1 MLAEPV
7 VEFEQSDGE
16 QGIKDD
22 DGAALD
28 ASATDLGNEQRAYEE
43 IRALLDATSATASAL
58 VCTRDAKEGQ
68 EGSVSPGGGRAGSGI
83 ALSGTFSDP
92 QLALQQ
98 LQWLERASCALT
110 KFLPLLATSIRD
122 GATANSA
129 ASTSAKA
136 LQKAVTEQAAATAG
150 SPGFV
155 AQMLSAMSEPKGAVE
170 GADAS
175 DEPASQQ
182 QQQQRKIAE
191 EEEDAAALFQSLQRD
206 IGMVPGDEGSDS
218 TVLQPLRPLSQS
230 LPPGHILDI
239 AIPEGAPPVEF
250 EYTGDNCISAAPVE
264 LGAAASMAAAYAFPI
279 GSATSLAD
287 KDNLNAARP
296 LSFRQD
302 MADHN
307 SMRMDKGPG
316 LPAAALL
323 DSVPYAL
330 LAGNSGS
337 LLGSAIQN
345 FTVPYLVLE
354 RSQPELPHVTSTAV
368 ATSLLAHLAESHPSS
383 PASETSSAPVV
394 EPAALLPRYKGPHY
408 KGVRQRRWGRWV
420 AEIRE
425 PRRRSRIWLG
435 SYDEPEDAARA
446 YDTAARLLRGKKARL
461 NFPASNASAP
471 LPHAAAEAVLRALRR
486 MQETQEKPKSP
497 AQAPARPTGV
507 PRQAGATSDAR
518 AGRRRSFDGQIDR
531 VKNPAIGGG
540 GGTGA
545 VGSPVWAAECG
556 DLYGSEEGDHVPIT
570 WHGDD
575 DDVNAPAGGD
585 EFTSA
590 GSVEALQAK
599 ARAPPPTGRGSAHA
613 NRASASRSAPRAQR
627 GAVEQQETAWLPPRA
642 AKKPPRL
649 EDEDEDGAGSDSGGS
664 GGGGMVVRRHTVGV
678 DGRERRA
685 ASTGRART
693 ARSGIGMPDDV
704 ALRNNAQSTS
714 RNAGVV
720 AAMVAGEEE
729 GEDDGEEAEWSSPE
743 RTLRRSTTVDSA
755 ARRRPAGGWK
765 GKGGKIPPAPES
777 GGSPSFGS
785 VRAGAAH
792 ARTGSAGSV
801 GHGGSLD
808 WDAEDQRAPPPQTQA
823 QRLWA
828 EGGEGD
834 QQWMQRQPPQCIKAA
849 LRARVVGRL
858 GGNSASGAAGAAG
871 GRPFL
876 PAGGALP
883 PHVPPNWAAGPYP
896 PSSSATTSFI
906 PPHLLPSRPSAN
918 SARSISAPP
927 ARPFAPPAAP
937 GPGVQAEEDAQQ
949 LPPPP
954 RLLRTLSSLSSS
966 SARSSCSHVSTSSA
980 PAGPVALSALRA
992 RAEAAGSKQR
1002 RGAGAGR
1009 PAGGAGEGQKESS
1022 GRGKPGPGSTRGKV
1036 AERVAVGNGV
1046 QRVYLN

>member
-1 MLAEPV
+1 MGAVRRYSDCQAEVARKLLASLPPAESAVPTHHRRVAGALDKPRECTSRDSNTRSPDMQRASNRKSPV
-7 VEFEQSDGE
+7 SINESSCDGE
-16 QGIKDD
+16 
-22 DGAALD
+22 L
-28 ASATDLGNEQRAYEE
+28 ASANGVNNRSISTNSKRMG
-43 IRALLDATSATASAL
+43 SSSK
-58 VCTRDAKEGQ
+58 VGSRDVFG
-68 EGSVSPGGGRAGSGI
+68 
-83 ALSGTFSDP
+83 
-92 QLALQQ
+92 
-98 LQWLERASCALT
+98 
-110 KFLPLLATSIRD
+110 
-122 GATANSA
+122 
-129 ASTSAKA
+129 
-136 LQKAVTEQAAATAG
+136 QAAA
-150 SPGFV
+150 P
-155 AQMLSAMSEPKGAVE
+155 
-170 GADAS
+170 
-175 DEPASQQ
+175 
-182 QQQQRKIAE
+182 RKE
-191 EEEDAAALFQSLQRD
+191 
-206 IGMVPGDEGSDS
+206 
-218 TVLQPLRPLSQS
+218 
-230 LPPGHILDI
+230 LD
-239 AIPEGAPPVEF
+239 PVK
-250 EYTGDNCISAAPVE
+250 A
-264 LGAAASMAAAYAFPI
+264 
-279 GSATSLAD
+279 
-287 KDNLNAARP
+287 
-296 LSFRQD
+296 
-302 MADHN
+302 
-307 SMRMDKGPG
+307 
-316 LPAAALL
+316 
-323 DSVPYAL
+323 
-330 LAGNSGS
+330 
-337 LLGSAIQN
+337 
-345 FTVPYLVLE
+345 
-354 RSQPELPHVTSTAV
+354 
-368 ATSLLAHLAESHPSS
+368 
-383 PASETSSAPVV
+383 
-394 EPAALLPRYKGPHY
+394 
-408 KGVRQRRWGRWV
+408 
-420 AEIRE
+420 
-425 PRRRSRIWLG
+425 RRRSSSDWSDGANPVGILDDIG
-435 SYDEPEDAARA
+435 DLYATNDDDAAGTVRENA
-446 YDTAARLLRGKKARL
+446 QRRDSLPRVTGDTTAAIPRGGSAEL
-461 NFPASNASAP
+461 PA
-471 LPHAAAEAVLRALRR
+471 L
-486 MQETQEKPKSP
+486 T
-497 AQAPARPTGV
+497 AQAPARPTGA

-531 VKNPAIGGG
+531 LKNSAIGGG

-575 DDVNAPAGGD
+575 EDVNAPAGGD
-585 EFTSA
+585 GFTSA
-590 GSVEALQAK
+590 SSVEALQAK

-627 GAVEQQETAWLPPRA
+627 GAVEQQEAAWLPPRA

-693 ARSGIGMPDDV
+693 ARSGIGMLDDV

-729 GEDDGEEAEWSSPE
+729 GEDDGEEGEWSSPE

-765 GKGGKIPPAPES
+765 GKGGKKPPAPES

-808 WDAEDQRAPPPQTQA
+808 WDVEDQRAPPPQAQA

-858 GGNSASGAAGAAG
+858 GGNSASSASGAVGAAC

-896 PSSSATTSFI
+896 PSASATTSFI
-906 PPHLLPSRPSAN
+906 PPHLLPSCPSAN

-1009 PAGGAGEGQKESS
+1009 PAGGAGEGAKESS

-1036 AERVAVGNGV
+1036 SERVAVGNGV
-1046 QRVYLN
+1046 QRVDVLPHHHNLSAI

>member
-1 MLAEPV
+1 MESSSKV
-7 VEFEQSDGE
+7 GS
-16 QGIKDD
+16 
-22 DGAALD
+22 
-28 ASATDLGNEQRAYEE
+28 
-43 IRALLDATSATASAL
+43 
-58 VCTRDAKEGQ
+58 RDVFG
-68 EGSVSPGGGRAGSGI
+68 
-83 ALSGTFSDP
+83 
-92 QLALQQ
+92 
-98 LQWLERASCALT
+98 
-110 KFLPLLATSIRD
+110 
-122 GATANSA
+122 
-129 ASTSAKA
+129 
-136 LQKAVTEQAAATAG
+136 QAAA
-150 SPGFV
+150 P
-155 AQMLSAMSEPKGAVE
+155 
-170 GADAS
+170 
-175 DEPASQQ
+175 
-182 QQQQRKIAE
+182 RKE
-191 EEEDAAALFQSLQRD
+191 
-206 IGMVPGDEGSDS
+206 
-218 TVLQPLRPLSQS
+218 
-230 LPPGHILDI
+230 LD
-239 AIPEGAPPVEF
+239 PVK
-250 EYTGDNCISAAPVE
+250 A
-264 LGAAASMAAAYAFPI
+264 
-279 GSATSLAD
+279 
-287 KDNLNAARP
+287 
-296 LSFRQD
+296 
-302 MADHN
+302 
-307 SMRMDKGPG
+307 
-316 LPAAALL
+316 
-323 DSVPYAL
+323 
-330 LAGNSGS
+330 
-337 LLGSAIQN
+337 
-345 FTVPYLVLE
+345 
-354 RSQPELPHVTSTAV
+354 
-368 ATSLLAHLAESHPSS
+368 
-383 PASETSSAPVV
+383 
-394 EPAALLPRYKGPHY
+394 
-408 KGVRQRRWGRWV
+408 
-420 AEIRE
+420 
-425 PRRRSRIWLG
+425 RRRSSSDWSDGANPVGILDDIG
-435 SYDEPEDAARA
+435 DLYATNDDDAAGTVRVNA
-446 YDTAARLLRGKKARL
+446 QRRDSLPRVTGDTTAAIPRGGSAEL
-461 NFPASNASAP
+461 PA
-471 LPHAAAEAVLRALRR
+471 L
-486 MQETQEKPKSP
+486 T

-531 VKNPAIGGG
+531 LKNSAIGGG

-575 DDVNAPAGGD
+575 EDVNAPAGGD
-585 EFTSA
+585 GFTSA
-590 GSVEALQAK
+590 SSVEALQAK
-599 ARAPPPTGRGSAHA
+599 ARAPPPTGRGSVHA

-627 GAVEQQETAWLPPRA
+627 GAVEQQEAAWLPPRA

-693 ARSGIGMPDDV
+693 ARSGIGMLDDV

-729 GEDDGEEAEWSSPE
+729 GEDDGEEGEWSSPE

-765 GKGGKIPPAPES
+765 GKGGKKPPAPES

-808 WDAEDQRAPPPQTQA
+808 WDVEDQQAPPPQAQA

-858 GGNSASGAAGAAG
+858 GGNSASSASGAVGAAC

-896 PSSSATTSFI
+896 PSASATTSFI
-906 PPHLLPSRPSAN
+906 L
-918 SARSISAPP
+918 
-927 ARPFAPPAAP
+927 
-937 GPGVQAEEDAQQ
+937 
-949 LPPPP
+949 
-954 RLLRTLSSLSSS
+954 
-966 SARSSCSHVSTSSA
+966 SA

-1009 PAGGAGEGQKESS
+1009 PAGRAGEGAKESS

-1036 AERVAVGNGV
+1036 SERVAVGNGV